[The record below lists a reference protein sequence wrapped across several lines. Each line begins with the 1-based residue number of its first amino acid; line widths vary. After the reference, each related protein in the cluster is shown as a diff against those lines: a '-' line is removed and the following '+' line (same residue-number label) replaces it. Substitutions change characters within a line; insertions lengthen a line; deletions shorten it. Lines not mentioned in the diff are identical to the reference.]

1 MKRIG
6 IIIVAFNAASTLAK
20 VLDRIP
26 RDFLPRIT
34 EILICDNAS
43 EDQTYLVG
51 LGYKQA
57 VGKDLPLNVIRN
69 ASNLGYGGNQK
80 VGYTWAIE
88 HDLDIVVLLHADGQ
102 YAPELLPEIVAPLE
116 RGEADAVFGSRMM
129 TKGGARKGG
138 MPIYKVIGNKILTTI
153 ENKMV
158 GTHLSEWHTGYR
170 AYSTA
175 ALRDIPFLRNSD
187 EYDFDTEIIVQLH
200 EAGKR
205 IHEIPIPTYYGEEIS
220 YVNGTRYAK
229 DIVIDVVRY
238 RAHKMGIG
246 DGGRAFASSPFEPK
260 RGPDTATGRMLA
272 WLRGRVPGRLLLV
285 GDDSA
290 ALMSELR
297 AAGHDVVT
305 VVPPDSELPGAAG
318 DGAAGSEGVIAADLD
333 AGVPEAAGTGF
344 DVVLLVDALGKVRR
358 PDALLADVAR
368 VLAPGGSILL
378 SVPNFGHWYPRA
390 KVIAGRWRYDK
401 RGILD
406 SDTLRFFSPRTAEQ
420 LFDEQDLLVT
430 RRETVGLPL
439 GDEAERPRSVAVVD
453 GVGLALRPSLFAY
466 QYVYELAPAGPA

>member
-1 MKRIG
+1 VKRIG

-51 LGYKQA
+51 LGYKQV
-57 VGKDLPLNVIRN
+57 VGKDLPLNIIRN
-69 ASNLGYGGNQK
+69 DSNLGYGGNQK

-129 TKGGARKGG
+129 TPGGARKGG
-138 MPIYKVIGNKILTTI
+138 MPLYKVVGNKVLSTI

-158 GTHLSEWHTGYR
+158 GTNLSEWHTGYR

-175 ALRDIPFLRNSD
+175 ALRDVPFLRNSD
-187 EYDFDTEIIVQLH
+187 DYDFDTEIIVQFH

-205 IHEIPIPTYYGEEIS
+205 IVEIPIPTYYGDEIS
-220 YVNGTRYAK
+220 YVNGIRYAK

-260 RGPDTATGRMLA
+260 TGPDTATGRMLA
-272 WLRGRVPGRLLLV
+272 WLRGRPPSRVLLL
-285 GDDSA
+285 GGTSA
-290 ALMSELR
+290 VLAPDLR
-297 AAGHDVVT
+297 AAGHDVVAVHAAEVEP
-305 VVPPDSELPGAAG
+305 VVEL
-318 DGAAGSEGVIAADLD
+318 DGSIVADLD
-333 AGVPEAAGTGF
+333 AGIPAAAGDGF
-344 DVVLLVDALGKVRR
+344 DVAILVDSLGQVRD
-358 PDALLADVAR
+358 PAALLRATR
-368 VLAPGGSILL
+368 GVLADGGTVLASF
-378 SVPNFGHWYPRA
+378 PNFGHWYPRA

-406 SDTLRFFSPRTAEQ
+406 AHTLRFFSSRTIPVLLADAGFRAERQ
-420 LFDEQDLLVT
+420 EV
-430 RRETVGLPL
+430 VGLPM
-439 GDEAERPRSVAVVD
+439 GAEEERPKAVAVVD

-466 QYVYELAPAGPA
+466 QYVYELVPEDSAA